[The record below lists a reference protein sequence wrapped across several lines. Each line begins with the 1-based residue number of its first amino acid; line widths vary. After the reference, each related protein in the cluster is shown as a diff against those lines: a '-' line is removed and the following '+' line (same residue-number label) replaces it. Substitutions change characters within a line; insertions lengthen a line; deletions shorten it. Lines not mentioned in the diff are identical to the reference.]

1 MAAAKARYRAIV
13 LVTLIALVAPL
24 FPLASQ
30 AVTKSQVDRACADS
44 RAQYD
49 EYRAAQAA
57 FETAS
62 TEYWVAVNDV
72 ERVEAKQVK
81 VSGSID
87 SQSETLARIQSEI
100 EAQAV
105 ELYMRGGFT
114 TPGIILSASS
124 VDEIMTT
131 SEFLTAAATG
141 GKQSVDDLVAARN
154 ERDRLNLDLD
164 ETRGELEVLED
175 QRLGA
180 KNAQENAMISE
191 QAAYSKLSENC
202 RVLSAKY
209 DSEQAA
215 KAAAAKRRASAAG
228 QRASGSI
235 QVGSLRRVEPRSATR
250 GVPRAQA
257 VELTKASISWRPTTS
272 RSTRS
277 LPEQSSPGPVHSA
290 ETPSTWWPTTGSR
303 TTTPT
308 LPATTSPAG
317 RASPRGRRSLSTA
330 APVMPAA
337 QLLTSTSR
345 SIPVGEARVLSIRI
359 QPWQARAGNLGRVNA
374 QRRRIDIVLEP
385 EYLDDI
391 ASIDLDDLRERRV
404 TAEDVEAQ
412 ISYYRRLLHGRMDL
426 INFELSRR
434 SGEEE
439 RTLLEALPEILA
451 SEMVFGTEPNLRYIE
466 TMPPLP
472 TITGRRLID
481 KIMDDGVLTELPDLS
496 DDEVHEAIDRLRE
509 VENQLSAQRKRLH
522 IVIDALQDEIVARYR
537 TQQGEAQVSG

>member
-57 FETAS
+57 FGTAS

-72 ERVEAKQVK
+72 ERVEAKQVR

-154 ERDRLNLDLD
+154 ELDRLNLDLD

-180 KNAQENAMISE
+180 KNAQESAMNSE
-191 QAAYSKLSENC
+191 QAAHSKLSENC

-235 QVGSLRRVEPRSATR
+235 QVGSFICPLTPGRTSFSDTWGAPRSGGRAHK
-250 GVPRAQA
+250 GVDLMAAFNEPVYA
-257 VELTKASISWRPTTS
+257 VAAGTII
-272 RSTRS
+272 TRS
-277 LPEQSSPGPVHSA
+277 SALGGNTIYLVANNGVAYYYAHLAGYNVSSGQSVAQGKTIA
-290 ETPSTWWPTTGSR
+290 FNGS
-303 TTTPT
+303 
-308 LPATTSPAG
+308 SG
-317 RASPRGRRSLSTA
+317 NASGA
-330 APVMPAA
+330 APHVHFEIHPGG
-337 QLLTSTSR
+337 R
-345 SIPVGEARVLSIRI
+345 SSGAINPYPTV
-359 QPWQARAGNLGRVNA
+359 AGACR
-374 QRRRIDIVLEP
+374 
-385 EYLDDI
+385 
-391 ASIDLDDLRERRV
+391 
-404 TAEDVEAQ
+404 
-412 ISYYRRLLHGRMDL
+412 
-426 INFELSRR
+426 
-434 SGEEE
+434 
-439 RTLLEALPEILA
+439 
-451 SEMVFGTEPNLRYIE
+451 
-466 TMPPLP
+466 
-472 TITGRRLID
+472 
-481 KIMDDGVLTELPDLS
+481 
-496 DDEVHEAIDRLRE
+496 
-509 VENQLSAQRKRLH
+509 
-522 IVIDALQDEIVARYR
+522 
-537 TQQGEAQVSG
+537 